1 MPTGSI
7 AEMVLNRDLASLH
20 GISNTQELNRLFAIL
35 AKNTGL
41 EVSIEELTRALG
53 VAKNTLRKYLDYL
66 EHAYLIRRLPRV
78 DQSAQRFKRAVDRQS
93 VV

>member
-1 MPTGSI
+1 MIT
-7 AEMVLNRDLASLH
+7 VRDEAVADQIRMLSLH

-53 VAKNTLRKYLDYL
+53 VAKNTLR
-66 EHAYLIRRLPRV
+66 RLTAIISSQRARV
-78 DQSAQRFKRAVDRQS
+78 AS
-93 VV
+93 VISETGAAG